1 MRKPPTAELVEVKP
15 KDNQE
20 RVTQVRRYRLITPLF
35 GGGVQPKAADPIKA
49 IRETGIR
56 GQLRF
61 WWRATRG
68 TGTLAEMKQREG
80 ALWGSAGAGDS
91 LPSKVSVVVKIENE
105 GTPDEPF
112 ELNVRD
118 KPQPRKGSLAPAYAA
133 FPLQPTDEEVRRR
146 QHLPMK
152 QVRVG
157 VKFALTISFP
167 DASLGEVESALWAW
181 EYFGGVGGRTRRGF
195 GAIQL
200 LAVDSLEVEP
210 LKAHEAEQKIKEKL
224 AQVCLAGTWNGNENT
239 PHLLA
244 TSEMALT
251 KSKRNCLEVWQYLIE
266 ELQNFRQSPRKPSKK
281 LFSGESDWSEPD
293 AIRSIVG
300 THAVDRKDGKH
311 IPYRKPSHMV
321 GKKFPRA
328 QFGLPIVFKFKKED
342 EDNGDPRKTTLKV
355 EGRNRSRLS
364 SPLIL
369 RPIACANGE
378 YIGIALILETP
389 SLPDVELEGYGTVV
403 TDLVAGDIAHIAPMH
418 NTDPSETDVLKSF
431 LKTIK

>member
-35 GGGVQPKAADPIKA
+35 GGGVQPKEADPIKA

-68 TGTLAEMKQREG
+68 TGTLADMKQRED

-91 LPSKVSVVVKIENE
+91 LPSKVSVVVKIENK

-112 ELNVRD
+112 EMNARD
-118 KPQPRKGSLAPAYAA
+118 KPQPRRGSLAPAYAA
-133 FPLQPTDEEVRRR
+133 FPLQPTDEEVRSR

-152 QVRVG
+152 VVRVG
-157 VKFALTISFP
+157 VEFTLTISFP
-167 DASLGEVESALWAW
+167 KVSLGEVASALWAW
-181 EYFGGVGGRTRRGF
+181 ECFGGVGGRTRRGF

-200 LAVDSLEVEP
+200 LAVDGLEVEP

-224 AQVCLAGTWNGNENT
+224 AEVCSVGSWNDNSDT

-244 TSEMALT
+244 SSTIAVSKT
-251 KSKRNCLEVWQYLIE
+251 KRDSLEAWRDLIDS
-266 ELQNFRQSPRKPSKK
+266 LQRFRQSPRNSTKYN
-281 LFSGESDWSEPD
+281 GESDWSEPD
-293 AIRSIVG
+293 AIRRAFRTSAPYREPS
-300 THAVDRKDGKH
+300 HAVN
-311 IPYRKPSHMV
+311 
-321 GKKFPRA
+321 KFPRA
-328 QFGLPIVFKFKKED
+328 QFGLPIIFKFKNED
-342 EDNGDPRKTTLKV
+342 VNAGDPNKSTL
-355 EGRNRSRLS
+355 EGSPHNRLA

-369 RPIACANGE
+369 RPIACADGKAV
-378 YIGIALILETP
+378 GLALILDTP
-389 SLPDVELEGYGTVV
+389 RTPPGGVVLKNYGTVV
-403 TDLVAGDIAHIAPMH
+403 TDLIAGDIMHIAPM
-418 NTDPSETDVLKSF
+418 NAADPGEKDVLKSF